1 MYIKLCLLTLFTFN
15 NYNIE
20 KINILGGYDMKKNF
34 VTTLLLLLMGLVMA
48 ISPIFSTVAYATNY
62 DYVNDKEGLYDD
74 SSEMYAYLKE
84 LRQKLDFEIHVYS
97 VKDLDDANNVFDEYI
112 QKSNAVILAMDRDG
126 NIYWYTG
133 ASVKH
138 TVRDVDMEEI
148 IEYDQKIYKNRNYTE
163 VINLVLTDLIDMYIN
178 GIDIFAGKAKQP
190 FIVTV
195 KQIAAT
201 VSTVVGLA
209 ALLFLGNKFRKRFA
223 KKLEEK
229 ENMQDMHNEEKKRVL
244 ETPIDTLLEESEKSE

>member
-1 MYIKLCLLTLFTFN
+1 
-15 NYNIE
+15 
-20 KINILGGYDMKKNF
+20 MKKNF
-34 VTTLLLLLMGLVMA
+34 VTTLLLLVLGLVMV

-62 DYVNDKEGLYDD
+62 DYVTDNEGLFDD
-74 SSEMYAYLKE
+74 SSEMYASLKE

-97 VKDLDDANNVFDEYI
+97 VKNESDANKVFDEYI
-112 QKSNAVILAMDRDG
+112 QESNAVILAMDRDG

-148 IEYDQKIYKNRNYTE
+148 IEYAQKAYKNRNYTE
-163 VINLVLTDLIDMYIN
+163 VINLILTDLVDMYIN

-201 VSTVVGLA
+201 VSTVTGLA
-209 ALLFLGNKFRKRFA
+209 ALLLFGNKFRKHFA
-223 KKLEEK
+223 KGLEEK
-229 ENMQDMHNEEKKRVL
+229 EKMHDMHNEEKKRVL